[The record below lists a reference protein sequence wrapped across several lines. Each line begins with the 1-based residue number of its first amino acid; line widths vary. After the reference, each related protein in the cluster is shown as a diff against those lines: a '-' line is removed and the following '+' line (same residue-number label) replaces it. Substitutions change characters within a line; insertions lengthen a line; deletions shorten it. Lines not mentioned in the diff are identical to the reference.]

1 MEISGNSAEIHVS
14 AQRAKIIAALK
25 EAGAPM
31 TIAALIE
38 ATWMK
43 RNPLDLA
50 LSRMSKAGDI
60 KRIKTGLYAHKD
72 YTPAPPDKP
81 KRSVSSV
88 SGRQITGQIKEASQA
103 TENKENKDATCPSV
117 SSVRERTDGHPD
129 EPVRENPDRSDR
141 QTD

>member
-1 MEISGNSAEIHVS
+1 MPSLMFEGAMWSQPKKPSSLTRTLAAGEFSGIPPKFMSLT
-14 AQRAKIIAALK
+14 QRAKIIAALK
-25 EAGAPM
+25 EADAPM
-31 TIAALIE
+31 TTTALME
-38 ATWMK
+38 ATEMK
-43 RNPLDLA
+43 RNSLDLA

-103 TENKENKDATCPSV
+103 
-117 SSVRERTDGHPD
+117 H
-129 EPVRENPDRSDR
+129 
-141 QTD
+141 